1 MNGTTN
7 GFSVLNLI
15 DLNFDSGTKELILY
29 QSHPTNCNSQIEK
42 DSMPLAEEGCKEATV
57 YMKTAW
63 YLCLAQGL

>member
-42 DSMPLAEEGCKEATV
+42 DSMPLAEEG
-57 YMKTAW
+57 
-63 YLCLAQGL
+63 